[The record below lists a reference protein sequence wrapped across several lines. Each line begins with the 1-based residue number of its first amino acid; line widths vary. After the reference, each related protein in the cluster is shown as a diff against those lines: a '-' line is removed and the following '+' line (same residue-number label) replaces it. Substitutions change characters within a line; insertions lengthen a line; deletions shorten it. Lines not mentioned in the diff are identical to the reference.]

1 MLYSLMGRSQTGSS
15 PGGRSASATLATMLP
30 QKGAAKSDWLP
41 RLPGR
46 LDPLSTAIALK
57 TGIGLVI
64 AMSIA
69 LWLDWSPTGAA
80 FACIMLQTTYLG
92 RTLGRSILRM
102 AGALAGSLLALALI
116 ATFVQERVAL
126 ITAYALL
133 TGLIIYLEQE
143 SEHPYALLFVLLSV
157 GLITFGSIDDPE
169 NAFSTA
175 VSWVSG
181 NALGIAIVLIMH
193 GVLWPH
199 TGEKSFEQQLRTFL
213 QGLGH
218 LFTLKMAALPYS
230 EAVPGQVP
238 AEAAAPDQSTPE
250 PAEPQKIRE
259 IEAHLIAAL
268 AQLRLALG
276 IASRDTQRIA
286 RFERAYADLIEQL
299 QSLAS
304 VIMAYGENLRTWRA
318 TPIAGALIPG
328 SSAAREIMQALQA
341 QLDDLVAGCDRA
353 RDGTERPRGEDAAR
367 VVEDQIEG
375 LRQDLRAREHSV
387 LETAAFDAVSEKA
400 IQTSRAIA
408 AVRDDLATVE
418 RPGKHAARAT
428 RSQIDMITR
437 IQSPALRLQKA
448 VIGMVAI
455 VATSLMWIGLD
466 WPMPSSLMVF
476 VLIPVAFNAMVPTF
490 PIMAALKSLF
500 WGPAIAAIL
509 YFAVMPGL
517 DGMWQLAP
525 LLILFFFPTAYLTN
539 SANPATMLF
548 GLFTSLWIVE
558 LIDLSQGQVYSFA
571 NFTNDTIG
579 IIGGV
584 GVGLAALAFFNPPRP
599 ERQFKTHGR
608 AFLLRCERTIRE
620 LRPQPQ
626 GTPCASADLQTRR
639 AEWLELLGMCELWAR
654 QLDPRRH
661 PQSEREKLGTFVE
674 SLWAIAFRLEALED
688 ARQRHP
694 DESLIA
700 GPCERCREAAIAALD
715 ALRQALAASEPVA
728 ATTALAA
735 TADDFRAALEPLHAA
750 AHGRD
755 EIRNSLHQALTLT
768 GYYRAL
774 ADAIQGCAAR
784 AEHIDWQKWDL
795 AYF

>member
-1 MLYSLMGRSQTGSS
+1 
-15 PGGRSASATLATMLP
+15 MLP
-30 QKGAAKSDWLP
+30 QQAAARRDWLP

-102 AGALAGSLLALALI
+102 AGALAGSLVALALI
-116 ATFVQERVAL
+116 ATLVQERAAL

-133 TGLIIYLEQE
+133 TGLVIYLEQE
-143 SEHPYALLFVLLSV
+143 SEHPYALLFILLSV

-181 NALGIAIVLIMH
+181 NALGITIVLIMH

-199 TGEKSFEQQLRTFL
+199 TGERSFEQQLRTFL

-218 LFTLKMAALPYS
+218 LFTLKMAALPY
-230 EAVPGQVP
+230 
-238 AEAAAPDQSTPE
+238 AEALSGEAPE
-250 PAEPQKIRE
+250 PAEVQKVRE
-259 IEAHLIAAL
+259 LEARLIAAL

-276 IASRDTQRIA
+276 IASRDTQRIG
-286 RFERAYADLIEQL
+286 RFEGAYADLLDQL
-299 QSLAS
+299 QSLTS
-304 VIMAYGENLRTWRA
+304 VIMAYGENLRIWRN
-318 TPIAGALIPG
+318 TSLAGELIPG
-328 SSAAREIMQALQA
+328 S
-341 QLDDLVAGCDRA
+341 
-353 RDGTERPRGEDAAR
+353 DAAR
-367 VVEDQIEG
+367 VVMHALHAQLEDLAAACDGARDGTQPSHGDDACHVVEAQLESI
-375 LRQDLRAREHSV
+375 RQRLQTLQHST
-387 LETAAFDAVSEKA
+387 LEAAAFAAVSEKA
-400 IQTSRAIA
+400 VQMSQAVA
-408 AVRDDLATVE
+408 AVRDALAVVE
-418 RPGKHAARAT
+418 RPGRHAARTT

-455 VATSLMWIGLD
+455 VVTSLMWIGLD

-490 PIMAALKSLF
+490 PIKAALKSLF
-500 WGPAIAAIL
+500 WGPAIAAVL
-509 YFAVMPGL
+509 YFGIMPGL

-525 LLILFFFPTAYLTN
+525 VLILFFFPTAYLTN

-571 NFTNDTIG
+571 NFANDTIG

-584 GVGLAALAFFNPPRP
+584 GVGLAALAFFNPPQP
-599 ERQFKTHGR
+599 ERQLKKHAR
-608 AFLLRCERTIRE
+608 AFLLRCQRTIGE
-620 LRPQPQ
+620 LRPKPQ
-626 GTPCASADLQTRR
+626 GTGTSTDLRARR
-639 AEWLELLGMCELWAR
+639 AEWLELLGLCELWAR

-661 PQSEREKLGTFVE
+661 PQSEREKLAAFIE

-700 GPCERCREAAIAALD
+700 GPGERCREASIAGLSELRRAIA
-715 ALRQALAASEPVA
+715 SGPVA
-728 ATTALAA
+728 ATTALASA
-735 TADDFRAALEPLHAA
+735 ADDFRATIEPLRAA
-750 AHGRD
+750 AQDRE
-755 EIRNSLHQALTLT
+755 EIRGSLHHALTLT

-774 ADAIQGCAAR
+774 TDAIQECQAR
-784 AEHIDWQKWDL
+784 ARDIDWQTWDL

>member
-1 MLYSLMGRSQTGSS
+1 MLYALMGRSQTGTSS
-15 PGGRSASATLATMLP
+15 GGRSASAALATMLP
-30 QKGAAKSDWLP
+30 QQGAARWDWLP
-41 RLPGR
+41 RLPGW
-46 LDPLSTAIALK
+46 LDPLSSAIALK
-57 TGIGLVI
+57 TGVGLVI

-69 LWLDWSPTGAA
+69 LWLGWSPTGAA

-102 AGALAGSLLALALI
+102 AGALVGSVVALTLI
-116 ATFVQERVAL
+116 STFVQERAAL
-126 ITAYALL
+126 IAAYALL

-143 SEHPYALLFVLLSV
+143 SEHPYALLFILLSV
-157 GLITFGSIDDPE
+157 GLITFGSIDEPQ

-218 LFTLKMAALPYS
+218 LFTLKMAVLPYA
-230 EAVPGQVP
+230 EAVPG
-238 AEAAAPDQSTPE
+238 AAPE
-250 PAEPQKIRE
+250 PVELQKIRE
-259 IEAHLIAAL
+259 LEAHLIAAL

-286 RFERAYADLIEQL
+286 RFEHAYADLIEQL
-299 QSLAS
+299 QSLTT
-304 VIMAYGENLRTWRA
+304 VVMAYGENLRIWRS
-318 TPIAGALIPG
+318 TSLAGELIPG
-328 SSAAREIMQALQA
+328 SDAARVVMHALQA
-341 QLDDLVAGCDRA
+341 QLEDLVAACDGT
-353 RDGTERPRGEDAAR
+353 RDGTEPTLGEDASHLI
-367 VVEDQIEG
+367 EDQLESI
-375 LRQDLRAREHSV
+375 RQRVRTRQHSV
-387 LETAAFDAVSEKA
+387 LEAAAFDAVSEKA
-400 IQTSRAIA
+400 IQASHAIA
-408 AVRDDLATVE
+408 AVRDALATVE
-418 RPGKHAARAT
+418 RPGRHAIRTT

-455 VATSLMWIGLD
+455 VVTSLMWIGLD

-490 PIMAALKSLF
+490 PIKAALKSLF
-500 WGPAIAAIL
+500 WGPAIAAVL
-509 YFAVMPGL
+509 YFGVMPRL

-525 LLILFFFPTAYLTN
+525 VLILFFFPTAYLTN
-539 SANPATMLF
+539 STNPATMLF

-579 IIGGV
+579 IVGGV
-584 GVGLAALAFFNPPRP
+584 GIGLAALAFFNPPRP
-599 ERQFKTHGR
+599 ERQFKTHAR

-620 LRPQPQ
+620 LRPQSQPLA
-626 GTPCASADLQTRR
+626 TPGSSADLQARR

-661 PQSEREKLGTFVE
+661 PQGERDKLGAFVE
-674 SLWAIAFRLEALED
+674 ALWAIAFRLEALED

-700 GPCERCREAAIAALD
+700 GPCERCREAAIAALG
-715 ALRQALAASEPVA
+715 ALRQGLATPAPVA
-728 ATTALAA
+728 AMAALSA

-750 AHGRD
+750 AHERD
-755 EIRNSLHQALTLT
+755 EIRDSLHQALTLT

-774 ADAIQGCAAR
+774 ADAIQECGAR
-784 AEHIDWQKWDL
+784 AEEVDWQKWDL